1 MSLKGGL
8 QRAGLVRAQ
17 PDLDDAAGAD
27 DGRHAGVGG
36 ADDGPGSFQRAHAGD
51 LQVLGQ
57 GMGVAEPTEV
67 GEIGQYGGAARVRA
81 LALAVAGA
89 FHLREQFFA
98 EDVLIAD
105 VEADA
110 LAPDCQQGLLGGA
123 SGLVAERDA
132 HERHEPVKALGD
144 EFAEGHQVALV
155 VVIADRRVLG
165 VGRERIGQG
174 VGGEDFHAVA
184 DLPDGQRGWC
194 LRSGLGGSAVMC
206 VGGGAREAAGGC
218 TRPGVLVDLDKAR
231 QAQGHGAVGA
241 GQEAVQASLK
251 RGLGG
256 FPARGPGG
264 LGQQHQVGGVGL
276 DHVQVLL
283 ARQGGRA
290 GVELHLLR
298 DVALQQ
304 AHRDRL
310 AGGVAP
316 LLGAQRA
323 AQHHHAQGSQ
333 QTGQCGGRA

>member
-1 MSLKGGL
+1 
-8 QRAGLVRAQ
+8 
-17 PDLDDAAGAD
+17 
-27 DGRHAGVGG
+27 
-36 ADDGPGSFQRAHAGD
+36 
-51 LQVLGQ
+51 
-57 GMGVAEPTEV
+57 MGVAEPTEV
-67 GEIGQYGGAARVRA
+67 GEIGQYGGAARVR
-81 LALAVAGA
+81 ALAVAGA

-110 LAPDCQQGLLGGA
+110 LAADGQQGLLGGA
-123 SGLVAERDA
+123 VGLVAERDA

-144 EFAEGHQVALV
+144 EFAKGHQVTLV

-165 VGRERIGQG
+165 IGREGIGQG
-174 VGGEDFHAVA
+174 VSGEHFHAVA
-184 DLPDGQRGWC
+184 DLPDGRRGRC
-194 LRSGLGGSAVMC
+194 VRNGPGGGLAVMR
-206 VGGGAREAAGGC
+206 VGGGAREAAGLSTLGI
-218 TRPGVLVDLDKAR
+218 VLVDLDEAR

-241 GQEAVQASLK
+241 GQEAVQASLQC
-251 RGLGG
+251 GLGG

-283 ARQGGRA
+283 ASQGGRA
-290 GVELHLLR
+290 RVELHLLR

-316 LLGAQRA
+316 LLGTQRA
-323 AQHHHAQGSQ
+323 AHHHHAQGGQ
-333 QTGQCGGRA
+333 QAGQCGGRA

>member
-17 PDLDDAAGAD
+17 PDLDDAVSAD

-57 GMGVAEPTEV
+57 GMGVAEPAQV
-67 GEIGQYGGAARVRA
+67 GEVGQYGGAAGVR
-81 LALAVAGA
+81 ALAVAGA

-110 LAPDCQQGLLGGA
+110 LALDCQQGLLGGT

-144 EFAEGHQVALV
+144 EFAKGHQVTLV
-155 VVIADRRVLG
+155 VVITERRVLG
-165 VGRERIGQG
+165 VGREGIGQG
-174 VGGEDFHAVA
+174 VGGEHFHAVA
-184 DLPDGQRGWC
+184 DLPDGQWRGRVR
-194 LRSGLGGSAVMC
+194 RSLGGPAVMC
-206 VGGGAREAAGGC
+206 VDGSAREAAGGYA
-218 TRPGVLVDLDKAR
+218 RRGVFVDLDKAR

-241 GQEAVQASLK
+241 GQEAVQASLQ
-251 RGLGG
+251 RRFGGL
-256 FPARGPGG
+256 PARGPGG

-283 ARQGGRA
+283 ASQGGRA
-290 GVELHLLR
+290 RVELHLLR

-316 LLGAQRA
+316 LLGTQRA
-323 AQHHHAQGSQ
+323 AHHHHAQGGQ
-333 QTGQCGGRA
+333 QAGQCGGRA